1 MDRSFSC
8 SGSLSAL
15 KEKSFFPGIVLL
27 GSAGIP
33 DVSPQRAAFDQREI
47 HMSQGTSAHFP
58 YQLTPRLRFA
68 ITKTTSLT
76 GAVEAS
82 RVLERT
88 VAVFAADFTH

>member
-1 MDRSFSC
+1 
-8 SGSLSAL
+8 
-15 KEKSFFPGIVLL
+15 
-27 GSAGIP
+27 
-33 DVSPQRAAFDQREI
+33 
-47 HMSQGTSAHFP
+47 MSQGTSAHFP